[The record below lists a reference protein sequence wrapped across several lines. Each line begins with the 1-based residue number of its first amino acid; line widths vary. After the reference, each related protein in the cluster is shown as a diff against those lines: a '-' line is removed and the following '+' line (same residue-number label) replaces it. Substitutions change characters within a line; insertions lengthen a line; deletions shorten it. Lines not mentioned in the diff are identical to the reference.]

1 MCMCTCVCTRVCT
14 CVLEHRTAI
23 FNFLIHQRDTAA
35 RPWTKRIPGTRIEW
49 LNNSSPTSFSF
60 FLFFFVF
67 FLIHRTLLLLIFIRR
82 GEEFHFYAVHHAN
95 SVFAKVENV
104 IGMGWIFLFFS
115 FFFFANNNE
124 MYFGMERKKQKRKNA
139 TPILRPGSEVSSGR
153 TGGMHFNRK
162 PERYALHIT
171 FCSLVF
177 VLFFSFPS
185 LFLSFFF
192 FCCIRCYAI
201 SFRKKH

>member
-1 MCMCTCVCTRVCT
+1 M
-14 CVLEHRTAI
+14 
-23 FNFLIHQRDTAA
+23 
-35 RPWTKRIPGTRIEW
+35 
-49 LNNSSPTSFSF
+49 NNSSPTSFSF

-82 GEEFHFYAVHHAN
+82 GEEFHFYAVHHSKFGIRESRERDRDGMN
-95 SVFAKVENV
+95 FSVF
-104 IGMGWIFLFFS
+104 F

>member
-1 MCMCTCVCTRVCT
+1 M
-14 CVLEHRTAI
+14 
-23 FNFLIHQRDTAA
+23 
-35 RPWTKRIPGTRIEW
+35 
-49 LNNSSPTSFSF
+49 NNSSPTSFSF

-67 FLIHRTLLLLIFIRR
+67 FSNSSYVTSLNIYSAWRRISFLRRAPCKFGIRESR
-82 GEEFHFYAVHHAN
+82 ERDRDGMNF
-95 SVFAKVENV
+95 SVF
-104 IGMGWIFLFFS
+104 F

>member
-1 MCMCTCVCTRVCT
+1 
-14 CVLEHRTAI
+14 
-23 FNFLIHQRDTAA
+23 
-35 RPWTKRIPGTRIEW
+35 
-49 LNNSSPTSFSF
+49 
-60 FLFFFVF
+60 
-67 FLIHRTLLLLIFIRR
+67 
-82 GEEFHFYAVHHAN
+82 
-95 SVFAKVENV
+95 
-104 IGMGWIFLFFS
+104 
-115 FFFFANNNE
+115 

-192 FCCIRCYAI
+192 FAAFAVTLYLFAKNINPQCSMVGIYLQVSETLRLEFSG
-201 SFRKKH
+201 SFFSPFSSYFLKFALKIIYIYIFIYTYNLLCRFILFRFVSQLRQLT